1 MSEVELVTLVIALAA
16 VVLAAVSAWLEA
28 HIEVPT
34 EPVHRKLLWR
44 TRAYREHLA
53 RRKGR

>member
-1 MSEVELVTLVIALAA
+1 MSEVELVALVIVLAVVALAT
-16 VVLAAVSAWLEA
+16 VSAWLESRVEA
-28 HIEVPT
+28 RA

-44 TRAYREHLA
+44 TRAYRERLA

>member
-1 MSEVELVTLVIALAA
+1 MSEVELVALVIVLAVVALAT
-16 VVLAAVSAWLEA
+16 VSAWLESRVA
-28 HIEVPT
+28 ARA

-44 TRAYREHLA
+44 TRAYRERLA